1 MSSADSLWAMCLL
14 LIADGATFAFFTT
27 PLLLRYGQLHP
38 AWQVALA
45 GSVSSAIGSV
55 LQLLILRWALRS
67 GSPWMRGFAPSQE
80 KLASTLALYPAA
92 SFVALMVA
100 RATPL
105 PDAPLKLV
113 AAAVGYPPA
122 LYGLAILLGA
132 LPYYFALAWVGQV
145 IKIPAWILVA
155 AAVAIVLGAGLDWWR
170 KRRRR
175 VTS

>member
-1 MSSADSLWAMCLL
+1 MSADSLWAMCLL
-14 LIADGATFAFFTT
+14 LVVDGATFAFFTT
-27 PLLLRYGQLHP
+27 PLLLHYGHFHP

-45 GSVSSAIGSV
+45 GSVSSAVGSV
-55 LQLLILRWALRS
+55 LQLLLLRWALRS
-67 GSPWMRGFAPSQE
+67 GNPWMRRFTPSQE
-80 KLASTLALYPAA
+80 KLTRTLATYPAA

-113 AAAVGYPPA
+113 AAAVGYSPG

-145 IKIPAWILVA
+145 IRIPSWILVA
-155 AAVAIVLGAGLDWWR
+155 AAVAIVVGAGLDYWR
-170 KRRRR
+170 KRRRAQIA
-175 VTS
+175 